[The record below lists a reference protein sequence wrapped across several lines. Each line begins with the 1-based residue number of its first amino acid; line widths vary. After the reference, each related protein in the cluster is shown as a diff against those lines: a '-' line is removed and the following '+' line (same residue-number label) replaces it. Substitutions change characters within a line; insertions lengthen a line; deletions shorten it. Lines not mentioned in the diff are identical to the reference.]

1 MRHIKTHRINAF
13 FIGLM
18 MIFSSFLAIASPAT
32 LSEIRLGKQDEKTVR
47 VVAHLNEK
55 NPCHIFTLQNPN
67 RIVLDFENTV
77 LDKKCAQNTPPAT
90 GFIKETRLGEP
101 LPKQTRIVLET
112 DEMPTFNEGFYLSPA
127 KGEKEW
133 RFVIDLKIDKSK
145 VKSQKNSVLMP
156 IAATSTPAKA
166 SVKKLTKPLI
176 VLDPGHGGSD
186 PGAISASGKYEKHLT
201 LKIIL
206 LIKSTVQFS

>member
-32 LSEIRLGKQDEKTVR
+32 LSEIRLGKQDKKTVR

-145 VKSQKNSVLMP
+145 VKSQKNSVFL
-156 IAATSTPAKA
+156 
-166 SVKKLTKPLI
+166 
-176 VLDPGHGGSD
+176 
-186 PGAISASGKYEKHLT
+186 
-201 LKIIL
+201 
-206 LIKSTVQFS
+206 